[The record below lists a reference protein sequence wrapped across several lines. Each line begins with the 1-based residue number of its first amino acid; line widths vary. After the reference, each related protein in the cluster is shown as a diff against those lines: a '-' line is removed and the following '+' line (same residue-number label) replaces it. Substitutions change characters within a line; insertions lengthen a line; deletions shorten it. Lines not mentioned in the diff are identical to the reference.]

1 MYQRQEKENATVTES
16 DMFQLFTT
24 EFNHLQVLKY
34 THINSFHLGTGSVL
48 SIKQYNVLILN
59 DHQIVPA
66 NCAITLTEE

>member
-1 MYQRQEKENATVTES
+1 MYQRQEKENATIIES

-48 SIKQYNVLILN
+48 SI
-59 DHQIVPA
+59 
-66 NCAITLTEE
+66 